1 MNQNIWRKNN
11 YVLGK
16 ISNPLPGR
24 KGTTWW
30 NNGIK
35 NKCCKEHPGEGWT
48 KGKIRKQQVS

>member
-1 MNQNIWRKNN
+1 MSKKSPGEGWRI
-11 YVLGK
+11 GK